1 MVRENPSAAMKT
13 QDSQKKIKKICLS
26 SYLKTTLS
34 QSRQYPMLGIPDKG
48 LVIYMCVYMYIP
60 YVWNLNYAT
69 NNLIYK
75 TDSQT

>member
-1 MVRENPSAAMKT
+1 
-13 QDSQKKIKKICLS
+13 
-26 SYLKTTLS
+26 
-34 QSRQYPMLGIPDKG
+34 MLGIPDKG
-48 LVIYMCVYMYIP
+48 LAIYMCVYMYIP